1 MSIMFFMDESGQ
13 DRGDSPYEV
22 LAGVAIDDKNLWS
35 LVCDIH
41 ALELQIFG
49 TRYSADENELKA
61 RKLLKRKTTR
71 HALQSP
77 PIEDKVQ
84 RAIWAKN
91 CLVDGAN
98 AKRHEITAFAQA
110 KMDYAKSVLLLCNKY
125 RCKVFAAI
133 INDYAKIGADVEMLR
148 KDYVYLFERFYYY
161 LQYRKDETG
170 IIVFD
175 ELEKSQCHMLVKQI
189 TNYYKKTA
197 KGQLRS
203 NLLIPEPFFVHSDL
217 TTGVQIADLVAYI
230 ISWSFRYGALEKEKR
245 DDLTEYIDIIKSM
258 RYREIIDQEDGT
270 PVEYWSIF
278 YI

>member
-1 MSIMFFMDESGQ
+1 MSVMFFMDESGQ

-22 LAGVAIDDKNLWS
+22 LAGIAIEDDCLWN

-41 ALELQIFG
+41 ELEMQFFG

-61 RKLLKRKTTR
+61 KKLLKRKTFK
-71 HALQSP
+71 HAEQLP
-77 PIEDKVQ
+77 PIEDKAQ
-84 RAIWAKN
+84 RAIWARN
-91 CLVDGAN
+91 CLLDGAN
-98 AKRHEITAFAQA
+98 AKRHEITALAQA
-110 KMDYAKSVLLLCNKY
+110 KIDYAKNVLLLCNKY

-133 INDYAKIGADVEMLR
+133 INDYTKINNDAEMLR

-161 LQYRKDETG
+161 LQYKKDETG

-189 TNYYKKTA
+189 TNYYKKSA
-197 KGQLRS
+197 KGKLRS

-217 TTGVQIADLVAYI
+217 TTGIQIADLVAYI
-230 ISWSFRYGALEKEKR
+230 TSWSFRIGALDKNMR
-245 DDLTEYIDIIKSM
+245 DELTDFVDIIKSM
-258 RYREIIDQEDGT
+258 RFREMVTQDDDTQREC
-270 PVEYWSIF
+270 WSVF